1 MRRSNPQEVT
11 NDVYHYWQP
20 YERSPPRFESRREKA
35 YMAIKVNNWK
45 SYNDVP
51 LQAGE
56 VLVPQLVSKEYAAGL
71 GANMANLRTWEKSG
85 ISYLVMF
92 IPVPKDQEK
101 QAWSIFNAEVNEL
114 LDEKLGPNRFS
125 RCMVPQP
132 DGSKKPC
139 PKKKGNNHES
149 CANCP
154 FRNIYEKE
162 DRATVSLNELAEM
175 NYAAGAESHIDD
187 DYKVEMLLEDLI
199 NKLEQ
204 KNPKLARIVNL
215 SFIGYDKDEIFED
228 TGVKKSQG
236 YDLWNEAE
244 RLAKEFLYN

>member
-1 MRRSNPQEVT
+1 MT
-11 NDVYHYWQP
+11 N
-20 YERSPPRFESRREKA
+20 R
-35 YMAIKVNNWK
+35 VNGWK
-45 SYNDVP
+45 SYNDVT

-56 VLVPQLVSKEYAAGL
+56 VLVPQLVSKEYAAEL

-92 IPVPKDQEK
+92 IPMPKNQEK
-101 QAWSIFNAEVNEL
+101 QAWSIFNSEVNEL

-154 FRNIYEKE
+154 FHNIYEKE
-162 DRATVSLNELAEM
+162 DRATVSLDELAEM
-175 NYAAGAESHIDD
+175 NYAAGAESHADD
-187 DYKVEMLLEDLI
+187 DYKVEALLKDLI
-199 NKLEQ
+199 NELDQ
-204 KNPKLARIVNL
+204 KNPKLARIVTL
-215 SFIGYDKDEIFED
+215 GYAGYSKAEIFEMI
-228 TGVKKSQG
+228 GVQKSQG
-236 YDLWNEAE
+236 YDLLKEAE
-244 RLAKEFLYN
+244 RLAKEFLYS

>member
-1 MRRSNPQEVT
+1 
-11 NDVYHYWQP
+11 
-20 YERSPPRFESRREKA
+20 
-35 YMAIKVNNWK
+35 MAIKVNNWK

-56 VLVPQLVSKEYAAGL
+56 VLVPQLVSKGYAAGL

-92 IPVPKDQEK
+92 IPVPKNQEK

-139 PKKKGNNHES
+139 PKRKNNNHAA
-149 CANCP
+149 CVNCP
-154 FRNIYEKE
+154 HRNEYERE
-162 DRATVSLNELAEM
+162 DRATVSLDELAEM
-175 NYAAGAESHIDD
+175 DYAAGAESHADD
-187 DYKVEMLLEDLI
+187 DYKVEALLEDLI
-199 NKLEQ
+199 NELEQ
-204 KNPKLARIVNL
+204 KNPKLARIVTL
-215 SFIGYDKDEIFED
+215 GYAGYSKAEIFEMI
-228 TGVKKSQG
+228 GVQKSQG
-236 YDLWNEAE
+236 YDLFKEAE
-244 RLAKEFLYN
+244 RLAKEFLYS